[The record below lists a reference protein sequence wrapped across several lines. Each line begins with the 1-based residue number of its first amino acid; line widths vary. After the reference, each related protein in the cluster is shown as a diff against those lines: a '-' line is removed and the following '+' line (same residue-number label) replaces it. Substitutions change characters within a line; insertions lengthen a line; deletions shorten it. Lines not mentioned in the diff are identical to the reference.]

1 MIKKTVN
8 GVTCIFADSIDEVPT
23 EDDDNHF
30 YINTKILPKGISVS
44 DIDDI
49 IKRVRD
55 YIRSFVDQIL
65 DGDRLIE
72 YRFGIR
78 FSDETPVR
86 IYGHKTISDIKKEL
100 IDLLLKKLNSLNE
113 EEYQNS
119 KESYENLIDHINKAV
134 KTGDLMELA
143 GQIAERLMDR
153 HDDEFANNEKNQ
165 YEDLKEMV
173 EDIIQS
179 CAFESL
185 VLGSFNYVSNWKG
198 SLSDTDS
205 LEIVLYVNNIYNA
218 KDNYGGLLKAYE
230 AVIAHE
236 MFHYYHFCKTE
247 IRSYEYYDHIT
258 HIYFPWEFSQRK
270 DYLSRVI
277 EESFASYFEWLYC
290 TKNNISNNVS
300 WSWYEHSI
308 TIYPYSGA
316 KYIKDGHFI
325 ELINNSL
332 ALGMNDTLFEMINDI
347 RKYYQIINH
356 EHIVHKK
363 NISNISNNTIV
374 IKAKSHYQLLN
385 EVFQLSLKGC
395 RSTTYNYKGNIIWF
409 IRIDGKTRNGYKNE
423 FSGEDIIETSTADH
437 EPYKEKYRYIFQIV
451 ESSGDRE
458 YIYLGKYEYLI
469 DQSTQRRSFFKCL
482 HDYGLIN
489 SYLSSLNQEV
499 QEETQWNSFTN
510 DVLFNKNKSISWITN
525 VPVKN
530 TTSFAEIL
538 EELQNKKNLTKYQV
552 CKKCCIDKSQYN
564 RLLGERLDSPANPTK
579 ETVYKICIGLEL
591 NYEEA
596 MYLIEKAGF
605 KNKDGD
611 YQDMLI
617 EHCLKYSYYNKD
629 EIDSSLIHANYKPLF
644 NTDTL
649 NDYIEKNKNRKV
661 DITRERWG
669 S

>member
-1 MIKKTVN
+1 MVYL
-8 GVTCIFADSIDEVPT
+8 GDVPILH
-23 EDDDNHF
+23 DYF

-49 IKRVRD
+49 IERVAD
-55 YIRSFVDQIL
+55 FIDSFDNQIPHGL
-65 DGDRLIE
+65 SLFE
-72 YRFGIR
+72 YRFTVR

-100 IDLLLKKLNSLNE
+100 IDLLLKRLKSLTE
-113 EEYQNS
+113 EEYQIS
-119 KESYENLIDHINKAV
+119 KESYENLIDDINKAS
-134 KTGDLMELA
+134 TTDDLMELA
-143 GQIAERLMDR
+143 GQIAEMLMDR
-153 HDDEFANNEKNQ
+153 HDDEYANNEKNQ

-179 CAFESL
+179 CAFETP

-218 KDNYGGLLKAYE
+218 KDNYGGLLNAFE

-247 IRSYEYYDHIT
+247 ISFYDYKHNDNMYI
-258 HIYFPWEFSQRK
+258 PWEFSQRK
-270 DYLSRVI
+270 DYLSSVVK
-277 EESFASYFEWLYC
+277 ESFASYFESIYYKDH
-290 TKNNISNNVS
+290 TINNNVS
-300 WSWYEHSI
+300 SSWHQHSI

-316 KYIKDGHFI
+316 KYIKDVNHFI
-325 ELINNSL
+325 ELINKSL
-332 ALGMNDTLFEMINDI
+332 ENGMNDTLFEMINDI

-356 EHIVHKK
+356 EHIDHKK

-596 MYLIEKAGF
+596 MDLIEKAGF

-629 EIDSSLIHANYKPLF
+629 EIDSSLIQANYKPLF

-649 NDYIEKNKNRKV
+649 NDYIEKNKNREV

>member
-1 MIKKTVN
+1 ML
-8 GVTCIFADSIDEVPT
+8 
-23 EDDDNHF
+23 DD
-30 YINTKILPKGISVS
+30 
-44 DIDDI
+44 
-49 IKRVRD
+49 
-55 YIRSFVDQIL
+55 
-65 DGDRLIE
+65 
-72 YRFGIR
+72 
-78 FSDETPVR
+78 
-86 IYGHKTISDIKKEL
+86 
-100 IDLLLKKLNSLNE
+100 
-113 EEYQNS
+113 
-119 KESYENLIDHINKAV
+119 
-134 KTGDLMELA
+134 
-143 GQIAERLMDR
+143 
-153 HDDEFANNEKNQ
+153 
-165 YEDLKEMV
+165 
-173 EDIIQS
+173 
-179 CAFESL
+179 
-185 VLGSFNYVSNWKG
+185 
-198 SLSDTDS
+198 
-205 LEIVLYVNNIYNA
+205 
-218 KDNYGGLLKAYE
+218 
-230 AVIAHE
+230 
-236 MFHYYHFCKTE
+236 
-247 IRSYEYYDHIT
+247 
-258 HIYFPWEFSQRK
+258 
-270 DYLSRVI
+270 
-277 EESFASYFEWLYC
+277 
-290 TKNNISNNVS
+290 
-300 WSWYEHSI
+300 
-308 TIYPYSGA
+308 
-316 KYIKDGHFI
+316 
-325 ELINNSL
+325 
-332 ALGMNDTLFEMINDI
+332 NDI

-356 EHIVHKK
+356 EYIVHKK

-469 DQSTQRRSFFKCL
+469 NQSTQRRSFFKCL

-611 YQDMLI
+611 YLDMLI

-629 EIDSSLIHANYKPLF
+629 EIDSSLIQANYKPLF

-649 NDYIEKNKNRKV
+649 NDYIEKNKNREV

>member
-1 MIKKTVN
+1 MFYLVK
-8 GVTCIFADSIDEVPT
+8 VPFSF
-23 EDDDNHF
+23 DYF

-49 IKRVRD
+49 IERVAD
-55 YIRSFVDQIL
+55 FIDSFDNQIQHTVDSF
-65 DGDRLIE
+65 E
-72 YRFGIR
+72 YRVAVR
-78 FSDETPVR
+78 FSDETPVKT
-86 IYGHKTISDIKKEL
+86 YGHKTISDIKKEL

-113 EEYQNS
+113 EEYQKF
-119 KESYENLIDHINKAV
+119 KESYEDLIDDINKAV
-134 KTGDLMELA
+134 KTDDLMKYASTLA
-143 GQIAERLMDR
+143 EMLMDR
-153 HDDEFANNEKNQ
+153 RDDEYANNEKNQ
-165 YEDLKEMV
+165 YEDLKKMV

-179 CAFESL
+179 CAFESH

-198 SLSDTDS
+198 SLSNTDF

-218 KDNYGGLLKAYE
+218 KDYYGGLLNAFE

-247 IRSYEYYDHIT
+247 ITYYDYKHNENMYI
-258 HIYFPWEFSQRK
+258 PWEFSQRN
-270 DYLSRVI
+270 DFLSSVVK
-277 EESFASYFEWLYC
+277 ESFASYFESIYC
-290 TKNNISNNVS
+290 KDHNINNNVS
-300 WSWYEHSI
+300 SSWYKHSI

-316 KYIKDGHFI
+316 KYIKDVNHFI
-325 ELINNSL
+325 ELINKSIEN
-332 ALGMNDTLFEMINDI
+332 GMNDVLFEMINDNDI

-356 EHIVHKK
+356 EYIDHKK

-596 MYLIEKAGF
+596 MDLIEKAGF

-649 NDYIEKNKNRKV
+649 NDYIEKNKNREV

>member
-1 MIKKTVN
+1 MIYLGN
-8 GVTCIFADSIDEVPT
+8 VPISH
-23 EDDDNHF
+23 DYF
-30 YINTKILPKGISVS
+30 YINTKICPKEISVS

-49 IKRVRD
+49 IGRVAD
-55 YIRSFVDQIL
+55 YINSFDNQIQY
-65 DGDRLIE
+65 GFRLLFD
-72 YRFGIR
+72 YQFAVR

-100 IDLLLKKLNSLNE
+100 IDLLLEKLNSLNE

-119 KESYENLIDHINKAV
+119 KETYENLIDHINKAE
-134 KTGDLMELA
+134 KTSNLMELA
-143 GQIAERLMDR
+143 GQIAKRLVNESDEEYVETER
-153 HDDEFANNEKNQ
+153 NQ
-165 YEDLKEMV
+165 YEDLREMV

-179 CAFESL
+179 YAFESPL
-185 VLGSFNYVSNWKG
+185 LGSFNYVPKWNVCFSN
-198 SLSDTDS
+198 TDS

-218 KDNYGGLLKAYE
+218 KDDFGGLLNAYE

-236 MFHYYHFCKTE
+236 IFHYYHFMKTE
-247 IRSYEYYDHIT
+247 ITYYDYKHNDRMYI
-258 HIYFPWEFSQRK
+258 PWEFSQRN
-270 DYLSRVI
+270 DYLSSVVK
-277 EESFASYFEWLYC
+277 ESFASYFESIYC
-290 TKNNISNNVS
+290 KAHNINNNVTS
-300 WSWYEHSI
+300 SWYQHSI

-316 KYIKDGHFI
+316 KYIIDVNHFI
-325 ELINNSL
+325 ELINISL
-332 ALGMNDTLFEMINDI
+332 ENGMNHVLFEMIPDRDI

-356 EHIVHKK
+356 KNIVHMK
-363 NISNISNNTIV
+363 NISNISNNPIV
-374 IKAKSHYQLLN
+374 IKAKCHYQLLN
-385 EVFQLSLKGC
+385 EVFQLSLKGLQ
-395 RSTTYNYKGNIIWF
+395 STTYNYKGNIIWF

-423 FSGEDIIETSTADH
+423 FSGEDIIETSVSAH
-437 EPYKEKYRYIFQIV
+437 ELYKEKYRYIFQIV

-482 HDYGLIN
+482 HDYDLIN
-489 SYLSSLNQEV
+489 SYLSSLNQKV
-499 QEETQWNSFTN
+499 QEKTQWNSFTN
-510 DVLFNKNKSISWITN
+510 DVLFSENNNIRWITN

-538 EELQNKKNLTKYQV
+538 EELQKKKNLTKYQV

-591 NYEEA
+591 NYEDA

-629 EIDSSLIHANYKPLF
+629 EIDSSLIQARYKPLF

-649 NDYIEKNKNRKV
+649 YDYIEKNKNREV
-661 DITRERWG
+661 DITMERWG